1 MQKSVESMTLE
12 EMRECLGLTRLM
24 NRERDE
30 NTEKRQ
36 QQQIVNEI
44 LESTLRMRNVGGKTA
59 SFHFM

>member
-1 MQKSVESMTLE
+1 MTLE

-44 LESTLRMRNVGGKTA
+44 LESTLRMRNVGGKTD